1 MFFSKHQNR
10 ELKRHPVKNLLCAE
24 KSKTGISIIV
34 LLVMLLGWYQAPK
47 AFAICP
53 EPPETGQGKRK
64 GLAKRNFIKSLRHEI
79 FLFGGVYAND
89 IMGSAPIAGLSYSF
103 HLNEDFALEASFSY
117 TRFSSSLTKPVE
129 SYTGYSVLEAH
140 DAKIYAGDL
149 VWHPIHGKMMLFE
162 SFIPHFD
169 VYFSA
174 GAGITDSKIS
184 KGLTYN
190 FGIGAK
196 IFLTSWLSLRMD
208 VRDHVYIQEVLSSDA
223 VTNNLSFILGVGFWI
238 PFSV

>member
-1 MFFSKHQNR
+1 MILSKHFVDPTSNH
-10 ELKRHPVKNLLCAE
+10 ELAIPVVAHRYKVGFSVL
-24 KSKTGISIIV
+24 I
-34 LLVMLLGWYQAPK
+34 LLVSILGFWPSTK
-47 AFAICP
+47 VFAICP
-53 EPPETGQGKRK
+53 EPPETNQGKRK

-89 IMGSAPIAGLSYSF
+89 IMGSAPLAGISYSF

-129 SYTGYSVLEAH
+129 SYTGYSVLESH
-140 DAKIYAGDL
+140 DAKIYTGDL
-149 VWHPIHGKMMLFE
+149 VWHPIHGKMMFLR

-174 GAGITDSKIS
+174 GAGVTDSRIS

-190 FGIGAK
+190 FGLGAK
-196 IFLTSWLSLRMD
+196 IFMTSWLSLRMD
-208 VRDHVYIQEVLSSDA
+208 VRDHIYIQEVLSSDA
-223 VTNNLSFILGVGFWI
+223 VTNNLSFTLGVGFWI
-238 PFSV
+238 PFGV